1 MNKMPMDVKRNK
13 TLKGGTKVK
22 NASCPERRKK
32 KKKSVTYISQAFV
45 WLFYLFTQQR
55 YFSALNFISSWHSRV
70 GSLFINEQHVMYTS
84 TSHASLVHVK
94 DIIIII
100 NTHHACSRIGQQQSS
115 STPVCH

>member
-1 MNKMPMDVKRNK
+1 MQAA
-13 TLKGGTKVK
+13 LK
-22 NASCPERRKK
+22 EEKK
-32 KKKSVTYISQAFV
+32 KEECNFHFTGVV

-55 YFSALNFISSWHSRV
+55 YFSALNFISSWHSHV